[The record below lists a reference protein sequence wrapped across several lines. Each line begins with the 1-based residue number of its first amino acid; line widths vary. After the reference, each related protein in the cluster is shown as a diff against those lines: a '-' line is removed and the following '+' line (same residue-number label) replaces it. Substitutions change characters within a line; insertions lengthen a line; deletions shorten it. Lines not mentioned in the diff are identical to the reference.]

1 MPELIETDHLSL
13 LILFYLSLSMGR
25 KKKKKKKKKI
35 KKTRSSKKS
44 SKKKNKKKNPDFILP
59 SQIKQ
64 KIIGLILILLAVI
77 IGLSFFGKAGIAGEK
92 FMELAIKLFGKT
104 VFTFPLFLVLGG
116 LAFWEELTI
125 FKKNGWLAIVSIF
138 VFIMSL
144 AGVLGIIGKELGG
157 IVGNGMS
164 YPVVKFFGKWVA
176 SIIFIGIGGIASI
189 VVFYPLYKKIQEE
202 EKKKKPEEK
211 SRKIKSGPK
220 EEKESKLSFIKEEVL
235 PKFKMKSIYPGKK
248 EKPIKVQETKEQE
261 NSQGKEKEEEEAPI
275 AVSDDKKYS
284 KPPLDLLDGDKEK
297 PQTGDTKANQEIIQK
312 TLNDFNIP
320 VGMGG
325 IKIGPTVT
333 QYALKPA
340 EGIKLSKITSLSDD
354 LALAL
359 AAHPIRIEAPIPG
372 KSLVGIEVPNSV
384 RARVRLKDLM
394 NSSDFQESPPL
405 SFAIGKDVAGESVY
419 ADLARM
425 PHLLVA
431 GSTGS
436 GKTVFLNDLI
446 LSLLYKNSP
455 DFLKLILI
463 DPKRVEFPVY
473 NNLPHL
479 LGPVICNNSK
489 AVNALSWLIEE
500 MERRFDTLSDF
511 KTKNIGLYNK
521 KALQKGKDPL
531 PYIVL
536 IIDELA
542 DLMAAE
548 GREVESTIVRLAQMA
563 RAVGIHLVVAT
574 QRPSVEVITG
584 LIKANI
590 TSRVA
595 FQVASQVDSRTI
607 FDTSG
612 AERLLGRGDL
622 LFISSQVSKPKRVQ
636 AALITESEVKK
647 VVKHIVENNEV
658 PEDSDLRES
667 LKEKLEEESEEGFD
681 VFSRGEDALYDTA
694 EKLVLDAGK
703 ASASF
708 LQRRLQVGYARAARL
723 IDMLEERGIVGPARG
738 AKPREVY
745 RDRLIE
751 DESDQ
756 IQEGPED
763 NNFQE

>member
-1 MPELIETDHLSL
+1 MR
-13 LILFYLSLSMGR
+13 R
-25 KKKKKKKKKI
+25 KKKKKKKVKKK
-35 KKTRSSKKS
+35 KKTSKKS
-44 SKKKNKKKNPDFILP
+44 SKKKSPNFVLP

-64 KIIGLILILLAVI
+64 KIAGLVLVLLAII

-92 FMELAIKLFGKT
+92 FMELAIYLFGKT
-104 VFTFPLFLVLGG
+104 VFTFPLFLVVGG
-116 LAFWEELTI
+116 LVFWEELTI
-125 FKKNGWLAIVSIF
+125 FKKNGWLAAVSIF
-138 VFIMSL
+138 VFILSL
-144 AGVLGIIGKELGG
+144 SGLLGILGEELGG
-157 IVGNGMS
+157 KVGHGIS
-164 YPVVKFFGKWVA
+164 WPVIEFFGKWVT
-176 SIIFIGIGGIASI
+176 SIIFIGLGGIASI
-189 VVFYPLYKKIQEE
+189 VVFYPLYQKIQEE
-202 EKKKKPEEK
+202 ERKKKPK
-211 SRKIKSGPK
+211 KVK
-220 EEKESKLSFIKEEVL
+220 EGVEKESKLSFIKEEVL
-235 PKFKMKSIYPGKK
+235 PKFKVKGIYSHKKDKPLEKK
-248 EKPIKVQETKEQE
+248 EIEITKEE
-261 NSQGKEKEEEEAPI
+261 EKKEEKEEQ
-275 AVSDDKKYS
+275 VSVTLSDKKYN
-284 KPPLDLLDGDKEK
+284 KPPLDLLDGNKEK
-297 PQTGDTKANQEIIQK
+297 PQTGDTRANQEIIQK
-312 TLNDFNIP
+312 TLSDFNIP
-320 VGMGG
+320 VDMGG
-325 IKIGPTVT
+325 IKVGPTVT
-333 QYALKPA
+333 QYSLKPA

-384 RARVRLKDLM
+384 RARVRLKDLI
-394 NSSDFQESPPL
+394 NSSEFQESSPPL
-405 SFAIGKDVAGESVY
+405 TFAIGKDVAGEPVY

-446 LSLLYKNSP
+446 LSMIYKNSS

-479 LGPVICNNSK
+479 LGPVICDNSK

-521 KALQKGKDPL
+521 KALQKKKDPL

-548 GREVESTIVRLAQMA
+548 GREVESAIVRLAQMA
-563 RAVGIHLVVAT
+563 RAVGIHLIVAT

-622 LFISSQVSKPKRVQ
+622 LFVSSQVSKPKRVQ
-636 AALITESEVKK
+636 AALITENEVKK
-647 VVKHIVENNEV
+647 VVKYITENNEV
-658 PEDSDLRES
+658 PEDIKLRDS
-667 LKEKLEEESEEGFD
+667 LKEKLEEEDEEGFD
-681 VFSRGEDALYDTA
+681 VFSRGEDALYSTA
-694 EKLVLDAGK
+694 EKLVLEAGK

-751 DESDQ
+751 DESEQ
-756 IQEGPED
+756 QEDLREED
-763 NNFQE
+763 FSE